1 MQYHGIE
8 STSSMTFLHY
18 NHGTV
23 GRMKCIS
30 SLESVEAST
39 DSKLESEDASTDPKT
54 RVGGG
59 LHRPKRQSR
68 WMHPTTLYFDRPVW
82 WGPDRF
88 ISKKNLSN
96 FLNESP
102 HLQSHICNWSGPQQP
117 VWWGPGRC
125 GPNLNLSSPPL
136 NQSKK
141 MVGPSSTCLKK
152 WPIYLYDVLGDEMK
166 LAKACPE

>member
-1 MQYHGIE
+1 
-8 STSSMTFLHY
+8 MTFLHY

-68 WMHPTTLYFDRPVW
+68 WMHPTTLFFDRQQTGLVGTRPVYFQKKFKQFSKLIPTSLGTYFQLVWPPPTGVVGARPVW
-82 WGPDRF
+82 
-88 ISKKNLSN
+88 
-96 FLNESP
+96 
-102 HLQSHICNWSGPQQP
+102 PQPQL
-117 VWWGPGRC
+117 VFA
-125 GPNLNLSSPPL
+125 PP
-136 NQSKK
+136 
-141 MVGPSSTCLKK
+141 STCLKK
-152 WPIYLYDVLGDEMK
+152 WWALPQH
-166 LAKACPE
+166 A